1 MYVFTAAF
9 RARDLALF
17 VFCKSED
24 DLEGLLAIFAEEL
37 VARHGDPQSKLHEK
51 ILQHRK
57 PGCGDDEKD
66 AEPFW
71 AAKAKPRA
79 YVGREIRNQH
89 KHPLSSGR
97 AILGIHAGSI
107 SDAIQPHL
115 VFMAMANAVPAA
127 KNQTGAAEIH
137 YARLQS

>member
-24 DLEGLLAIFAEEL
+24 DLEGLLATFAEEL

-57 PGCGDDEKD
+57 PG
-66 AEPFW
+66 
-71 AAKAKPRA
+71 AATMKKMQNHFGLPSLCTK
-79 YVGREIRNQH
+79 VGQ
-89 KHPLSSGR
+89 L
-97 AILGIHAGSI
+97 
-107 SDAIQPHL
+107 
-115 VFMAMANAVPAA
+115 
-127 KNQTGAAEIH
+127 T
-137 YARLQS
+137 